1 MICGYLACSFD
12 LLNVGD
18 LDVIAQARD
27 LCDHLTV
34 GVYSDAC
41 VELRNGRPAVV
52 PLSERLALVRHVRG
66 VDAVVVHEAAGA
78 EGVVTSDRIFLVD
91 DEMTGHQE
99 GVVRLTARRSTS
111 SRELLDALAPT
122 LQRGVA

>member
-27 LCDHLTV
+27 LCNHLTV

-41 VELRNGRPAVV
+41 VERRNGRPPVV

-66 VDAVVVHEAAGA
+66 VDAVVVHEAVGA
-78 EGVVTSDRIFLVD
+78 EGVVNFDRIFLVD
-91 DEMTGHQE
+91 GETSGPHTGA
-99 GVVRLTARRSTS
+99 VRLTARRSTS
-111 SRELLDALAPT
+111 SRELLDTLAPRM
-122 LQRGVA
+122 QWGVA